1 MLMILFNSLF
11 NERTG
16 KIPKLVQRALEKVN
30 VGNLTRKSKDKITG
44 LDLKLVNVPTP
55 KVI

>member
-16 KIPKLVQRALEKVN
+16 KIPKLVQRALEKGSVD
-30 VGNLTRKSKDKITG
+30 NLTRKSKDKITG

>member
-16 KIPKLVQRALEKVN
+16 KIPKLVQRALEKVS
-30 VGNLTRKSKDKITG
+30 VDNLTRKSKDKITG